1 MLSTA
6 GLVCMPVSASL
17 AESTPQRIQRP
28 SVVPAVEQHK
38 PAQIVQVGAATEPR
52 RLGDQSGARLAVD
65 RSVSTSGTNGVQQV
79 AAAGPNQNSE
89 VQKKLEELYRK
100 NGREMPP
107 MAMEQLPEQNLKQK
121 VPPLPKQ
128 AATPATPTSQ
138 PVVAQ
143 SRFGGL
149 FKNINPFKRG
159 ENDERPR
166 HVESM
171 PADVARQQ
179 QAVQAQGSQPQY
191 RNYQQPQAQQQAQ
204 PQPQRLAPPQ
214 QQAGSKFVPPA
225 PAQPPAAPAAE
236 PPQFTTPGLLSPNSG
251 AIGRAISPNAPAPTD
266 LPEFKPA
273 VQLPQDARLVPKP
286 AALSPTIT
294 APAAIP
300 AAAPKTS
307 ELPALSGELSD
318 APFGAEEV
326 EAKKPA
332 PAAPA
337 SSDDL
342 DNAFP
347 ELSETDADKGKA
359 KAAAPKAAPKLP
371 ELKSEPAEDAKDEN
385 PFTGLKLEATEA
397 AKETIKEAAKPAL
410 EAIDKAPKLPEAV
423 KLPLPLPEPGKL
435 AADDDDDDDDDEEE
449 MTSAKSEPQL
459 DPAAKMKKIA
469 DRKDLK
475 GFKGFCP
482 VALRDGRDLVDSKPQ
497 FKATYLGKVYNF
509 SSEDAR
515 EKFTKNPKLYAP
527 VLLGRDTVALKD
539 TAEDIEGKL
548 DHAAWFKDR
557 LYLFNSAKTKD
568 KFELQPAKYVVEE

>member
-6 GLVCMPVSASL
+6 GLVCIPVSASL

-28 SVVPAVEQHK
+28 SVVPAVGQQK
-38 PAQIVQVGAATEPR
+38 PANIVQVGAATEPR

-65 RSVSTSGTNGVQQV
+65 RSVSPSGANGVQQV
-79 AAAGPNQNSE
+79 AAAAGTNQNSE

-128 AATPATPTSQ
+128 ATTATPTSQ
-138 PVVAQ
+138 PAVAQ

-149 FKNINPFKRG
+149 FKNINPFKRS

-191 RNYQQPQAQQQAQ
+191 RNYQQPQPQQQAQ

-225 PAQPPAAPAAE
+225 PALPPAAPAAE
-236 PPQFTTPGLLSPNSG
+236 PPQFTAPGLLSPNSG
-251 AIGRAISPNAPAPTD
+251 AIGRAINSNTPAPAD

-273 VQLPQDARLVPKP
+273 VQLPQDAKLVTKP
-286 AALSPTIT
+286 AALSPAT
-294 APAAIP
+294 P
-300 AAAPKTS
+300 AAAPKST

-332 PAAPA
+332 ANAAPA
-337 SSDDL
+337 SGDDL

-397 AKETIKEAAKPAL
+397 AKEAVKETAKPAL
-410 EAIDKAPKLPEAV
+410 QAIENAPKLPEAL
-423 KLPLPLPEPGKL
+423 KLPLSLPEPGKL
-435 AADDDDDDDDDEEE
+435 AADDDDDDDDDDEEE
-449 MTSAKSEPQL
+449 MTSAKPEPQL

-469 DRKDLK
+469 DRKDAK

-539 TAEDIEGKL
+539 SAEDIEGKL

>member
-6 GLVCMPVSASL
+6 GLVCIPVSASL

-28 SVVPAVEQHK
+28 SVVPAVGSQK
-38 PAQIVQVGAATEPR
+38 PANIVQVGAASEPR
-52 RLGDQSGARLAVD
+52 RLGDQSGARLAID
-65 RSVSTSGTNGVQQV
+65 RSVSTSGANGVQQV
-79 AAAGPNQNSE
+79 AAAAPNQNSE

-107 MAMEQLPEQNLKQK
+107 MAMEQLPEQNLKQQ

-128 AATPATPTSQ
+128 SSVPATPTSQ

-149 FKNINPFKRG
+149 FKNINPFKRS

-191 RNYQQPQAQQQAQ
+191 RNYQQPQAQQQPQQQYQQ
-204 PQPQRLAPPQ
+204 PQAQRPVQ
-214 QQAGSKFVPPA
+214 TQQAGSKFVPPA
-225 PAQPPAAPAAE
+225 PTMPPAAPAAE
-236 PPQFTTPGLLSPNSG
+236 PPQLTTPGLFSPNSG
-251 AIGRAISPNAPAPTD
+251 SIGRAINSNAPAPTD

-273 VQLPQDARLVPKP
+273 VQLPQDARLVPRPAVTTP
-286 AALSPTIT
+286 AAT
-294 APAAIP
+294 P
-300 AAAPKTS
+300 AAAPKQA
-307 ELPALSGELSD
+307 ELPALSGELSE
-318 APFGAEEV
+318 APFGAEEI

-337 SSDDL
+337 SGDDL

-359 KAAAPKAAPKLP
+359 AAPKAAPKLP
-371 ELKSEPAEDAKDEN
+371 ELKSEPADEAKDEN

-397 AKETIKEAAKPAL
+397 AKDAVKEAAQPAL
-410 EAIDKAPKLPEAV
+410 QAIDKAPKLPEAL

-435 AADDDDDDDDDEEE
+435 SADDDDDDDDDDEEE
-449 MTSAKSEPQL
+449 MTPAKSEPKL
-459 DPAAKMKKIA
+459 DPAAKMKKISE
-469 DRKDLK
+469 RKDLK

-482 VALRDGRDLVDSKPQ
+482 VALRDGRELVDAKPQ
-497 FKATYLGKVYNF
+497 FKATYLGKVYNL
-509 SSEDAR
+509 SSEEAR